1 MSGTD
6 FVLYT
11 LENFLP
17 WHRHLPKKILL
28 NFVAA
33 KASRHISCPFCPFTY
48 TSLYHFL
55 YCSIYYLQLNL
66 KICDSLF
73 QITNFVIVAFWT
85 VVLAFGFLREISA
98 DEFYLTPLL
107 GLDYFALLLLPIVLF
122 VLLQRLKFLFLSG
135 PFWRSLLG
143 GFWQTWACP
152 ALPCCV
158 HYSTVNICADWLG
171 LYTCTCF
178 TDIIG

>member
-1 MSGTD
+1 MSRTD
-6 FVLYT
+6 YVLYT

-33 KASRHISCPFCPFTY
+33 KASRHISCPFCPFTC

-73 QITNFVIVAFWT
+73 QITDFVIVAFWT
-85 VVLAFGFLREISA
+85 VVLAF
-98 DEFYLTPLL
+98 FYVRLQLMN
-107 GLDYFALLLLPIVLF
+107 FMLPHYWAWIILHSSCYQLYCSFYCKDQSFSFSLVLSGA
-122 VLLQRLKFLFLSG
+122 LFLVVSG
-135 PFWRSLLG
+135 RHG
-143 GFWQTWACP
+143 P
-152 ALPCCV
+152 ALPCPALLCPLL
-158 HYSTVNICADWLG
+158 HC
-171 LYTCTCF
+171 
-178 TDIIG
+178 